1 MTDSQ
6 AALTA
11 SAPLDRLDHAPVS
24 LVRGHIVD
32 QLIEE
37 RAPRLAASRLW
48 PLVRPLLYQILD
60 YRKARSMADTIAVM
74 GGTEA
79 LDFVSSLLQ
88 VRVQSSGLAQL
99 PTTGRLV
106 IVANHPTGIADGLA
120 VYDAI
125 KPLRPDLC
133 FFANSDAHRV
143 CPGFDDVLI
152 PVEWVE
158 AKRTRERA
166 RLTLKRAQAAFEAE
180 RAVMIFPAGRLAVRG
195 ADGKLSDPEWM
206 ASALSLA
213 RKHDAPV
220 LPIYM
225 TGPYSHL
232 FHAFNRISRELRDVT
247 LFHELLNKR
256 HGRFTLTVGSLI
268 APEALGSDSAVA
280 TEALKAYVETVLP
293 VHPDQPFRLA

>member
-1 MTDSQ
+1 MTDS
-6 AALTA
+6 
-11 SAPLDRLDHAPVS
+11 
-24 LVRGHIVD
+24 LVTLARGHIVD

-37 RAPRLAASRLW
+37 RAPTLAASSLW
-48 PLVRPLLYQILD
+48 PLVRPLLYKILD
-60 YRKARSMADTIAVM
+60 YRKARGMADTIAAM
-74 GGTEA
+74 GGAEA
-79 LDFVSSLLQ
+79 LDFISSLLE
-88 VRVQSSGLAQL
+88 VRVQAAGMAQL

-106 IVANHPTGIADGLA
+106 IVANHPTGIADGVA
-120 VYDAI
+120 IYDAI

-143 CPGFDDVLI
+143 CPGFDEVLI

-180 RAVMIFPAGRLAVRG
+180 RAVMIFPAGKLAVRG

-213 RKHDAPV
+213 RKYAAPV
-220 LPIYM
+220 VPIHM

-232 FHAFNRISRELRDVT
+232 FHAFHRVSRELRDVT

-256 HGRFTLTVGSLI
+256 HGLFTLQVGAPIS
-268 APEALGSDSAVA
+268 PEALGSDSAVA
-280 TEALKAYVETVLP
+280 TEAMKAYVERVLP
-293 VHPDQPFRLA
+293 VDPDQPFRLA